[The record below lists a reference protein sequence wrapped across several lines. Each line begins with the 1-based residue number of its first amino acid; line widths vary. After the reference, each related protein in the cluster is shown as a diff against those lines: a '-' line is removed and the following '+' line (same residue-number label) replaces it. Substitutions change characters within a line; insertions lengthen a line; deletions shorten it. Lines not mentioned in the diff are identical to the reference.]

1 MTKSEKTIS
10 VSCKNNNIQL
20 FTYNPEFYYYIVTLL
35 LLSNQQ
41 LA

>member
-10 VSCKNNNIQL
+10 VSCKNNNIQF
-20 FTYNPEFYYYIVTLL
+20 FTYNPEFYYIVTLL